1 MKTCTETWTDHQLLS
16 GEAKTEFWSC
26 SGLYSACDLKG
37 CAVGSHIPAADGRL
51 AEAAGEEKS
60 AKSPMRSELPTVN
73 NQDDA

>member
-1 MKTCTETWTDHQLLS
+1 M
-16 GEAKTEFWSC
+16 
-26 SGLYSACDLKG
+26 
-37 CAVGSHIPAADGRL
+37 PAADGRL